1 MATSWAETG
10 GPNNV
15 PARRPAARARR
26 RGAGSV
32 GGSRTGSPAS
42 SGVTLEADWVPFG
55 KEGSW
60 LRPYLNLKLGA
71 QYTHYFG
78 FNGSG
83 SDTDGFGRDA
93 GDNDTVFLFA
103 WLAF

>member
-1 MATSWAETG
+1 M
-10 GPNNV
+10 
-15 PARRPAARARR
+15 
-26 RGAGSV
+26 
-32 GGSRTGSPAS
+32 
-42 SGVTLEADWVPFG
+42 PFG

-60 LRPYLNLKLGA
+60 LRPFLNLKLGA

-93 GDNDTVFLFA
+93 GDNDTLFLFA